1 MLGTL
6 GFVSRLFGSSGVDFD
21 VWITTFTC
29 QQGIAPFGCTVLYM
43 VGAVGVGVSLTLWTV
58 HPWSVLSRFDVA
70 SRKLAHCAVNIVLA
84 VLALLRQL
92 ML

>member
-1 MLGTL
+1 
-6 GFVSRLFGSSGVDFD
+6 
-21 VWITTFTC
+21 
-29 QQGIAPFGCTVLYM
+29 
-43 VGAVGVGVSLTLWTV
+43 V